1 MNTLEP
7 FLHNRIQTTR
17 LIEVYIVDRGHNR
30 GIVKAPNGIAMV
42 CLVRYSVFLGSKVR
56 EAGLMGMVHASMS
69 VIRKYAETMS
79 MCSRLW
85 AGTQNMRCT
94 SWNQLMLAAW
104 PVSVSLFIS
113 ISHQRSELDTYG
125 PDAGMISAF
134 ESSRNM
140 CKIAYPI
147 SPETCRVAVLRLLA
161 GGGRRSSLTFN
172 A

>member
-30 GIVKAPNGIAMV
+30 GIVVCKLNEPLVPLFLEESTEWHCNARGKPPNMNCSKQQPCSLQRVSRIQ
-42 CLVRYSVFLGSKVR
+42 GSRGWANGVGFSK
-56 EAGLMGMVHASMS
+56 MVHASMS

-134 ESSRNM
+134 ESR
-140 CKIAYPI
+140 
-147 SPETCRVAVLRLLA
+147 
-161 GGGRRSSLTFN
+161 
-172 A
+172 

>member
-30 GIVKAPNGIAMV
+30 GIVVCKLNEPLVPLFLEESTEWHCNARGKPPNMNCSKQQPCSLQRVSRIQ
-42 CLVRYSVFLGSKVR
+42 GSR
-56 EAGLMGMVHASMS
+56 G
-69 VIRKYAETMS
+69 
-79 MCSRLW
+79 W
-85 AGTQNMRCT
+85 ANGHECD
-94 SWNQLMLAAW
+94 SELMLAAW

>member
-30 GIVKAPNGIAMV
+30 GIVHRMALQ

-134 ESSRNM
+134 ESR
-140 CKIAYPI
+140 
-147 SPETCRVAVLRLLA
+147 
-161 GGGRRSSLTFN
+161 
-172 A
+172 